1 MHSGREVYTHDYA
14 DEHTRL
20 HGSRTAAQDGAFFL
34 PLLRPGFRLLDCGC
48 GPGSITVGLA
58 QVVAPGEVVAIDI
71 APVQL
76 ETARA
81 AADQRGV
88 GNIEFRVADVYELP
102 FAAGSF
108 DAVFAHNVLEHLREP
123 VTALKEM
130 WRVLRPGGVV
140 GIRDDD
146 WTGYLLEPMSP
157 LKKLGIELILRV
169 VEHNGGSF
177 RSARFHARR
186 LREAGFVGVQD
197 HASAYGNGT
206 RESAAE
212 LAPVMARQVEDADF
226 VSIVEREQ
234 WADRATLHDIAAEFR
249 TWGESPD
256 CYLACFKCAATGRRP
271 D

>member
-1 MHSGREVYTHDYA
+1 
-14 DEHTRL
+14 
-20 HGSRTAAQDGAFFL
+20 
-34 PLLRPGFRLLDCGC
+34 
-48 GPGSITVGLA
+48 
-58 QVVAPGEVVAIDI
+58 
-71 APVQL
+71 
-76 ETARA
+76 
-81 AADQRGV
+81 
-88 GNIEFRVADVYELP
+88 
-102 FAAGSF
+102 
-108 DAVFAHNVLEHLREP
+108 
-123 VTALKEM
+123 
-130 WRVLRPGGVV
+130 
-140 GIRDDD
+140 
-146 WTGYLLEPMSP
+146 MSP

-234 WADRATLHDIAAEFR
+234 WVDHATLHDIAAEFR
-249 TWGESPD
+249 AWGESPD

-271 D
+271 HSTRMPVLWARSQHLAHASPIVCLTRRSVQPRPSYRGDSAPTALAGLIRVTPPSTHSN